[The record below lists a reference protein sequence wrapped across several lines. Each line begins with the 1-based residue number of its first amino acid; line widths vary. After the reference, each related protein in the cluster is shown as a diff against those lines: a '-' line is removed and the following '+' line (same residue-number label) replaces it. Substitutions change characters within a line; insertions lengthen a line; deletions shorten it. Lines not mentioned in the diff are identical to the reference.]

1 LPPEAFLF
9 SKKINKK
16 LLRAPLKRISLVA
29 TSDRRFAGGARQT
42 FEKV

>member
-1 LPPEAFLF
+1 LTPQAQ
-9 SKKINKK
+9 KKK
-16 LLRAPLKRISLVA
+16 LTKRKPREEISLVA